1 MVWYG
6 TAATMDRVVIVV
18 VVDSCNQKKRG
29 EGYDITRMQSALTY
43 IHTWSM
49 QVKSRLSMYGCDV
62 NAECPFLLY
71 L

>member
-43 IHTWSM
+43 IHTYMKHAS
-49 QVKSRLSMYGCDV
+49 QVKT
-62 NAECPFLLY
+62 
-71 L
+71 